1 MTLQEP
7 LELIPQE
14 AIEKRILLIRGHKVI
29 LDADLAWLYQ
39 VPTKVLNQAIRRNPD
54 RFPEDFVFQ
63 LTEEEKQ
70 EVVTICDHL
79 PKLKFTPGKPHVFT
93 EHGAIMAASVLNSAR
108 AVKVS
113 VYVVRVF
120 VGLRQLLLK
129 NRSLSDQMAKLE
141 GQVQNHD
148 LAIRSLAKVL
158 QELTEPALSK
168 KRRRIGI

>member
-1 MTLQEP
+1 M
-7 LELIPQE
+7 
-14 AIEKRILLIRGHKVI
+14 I